1 MFLPYRRHPR
11 LNETGVFRLIVNL
24 RVDLVTCEPKQHHSL
39 LQLLMSI
46 TGCNTTLRLA
56 RHGHRSVKFT
66 HRRREERR
74 AERGIAGLSWCLHSE
89 WLLTEHWRDRQRAQ
103 PLSSGLAWLGR
114 PEQEPEISRDL
125 NAWRRGAGAPPFR
138 AAPVTALE
146 LQVFQ
151 AKPWVGGAGVG
162 GFSVPFQSLGW

>member
-1 MFLPYRRHPR
+1 MGISIEIISPAGLALRVNVGKLGMALSVSGSVFQAGNSTVMRKPPYRRHPR

-74 AERGIAGLSWCLHSE
+74 AERGIAGLS
-89 WLLTEHWRDRQRAQ
+89 
-103 PLSSGLAWLGR
+103 
-114 PEQEPEISRDL
+114 
-125 NAWRRGAGAPPFR
+125 
-138 AAPVTALE
+138 
-146 LQVFQ
+146 
-151 AKPWVGGAGVG
+151 
-162 GFSVPFQSLGW
+162 